1 MMVVELLAPIEH
13 ATKGNAVITVYQ
25 MLEERRP
32 IFGMP
37 CLIEATVDGNCLVI
51 VSTEV

>member
-1 MMVVELLAPIEH
+1 MVVKLLAPTEH

-25 MLEERRP
+25 MLEDRRP
-32 IFGMP
+32 IFSMP
-37 CLIEATVDGNCLVI
+37 CLIKATVDGNFLVI